1 MKFIIFSWNKY
12 DNIWRKLINDIN
24 EIDNIKLQIGNKV
37 KKLKLFLAKVSL
49 EALNIFTW
57 CEPLNLGSKQWK

>member
-49 EALNIFTW
+49 EALNIFAW
-57 CEPLNLGSKQWK
+57 CEPLNLGSKQWN